1 MCLATAP
8 CRGCVPLFRA
18 PAVSVPPDITSI
30 GTRVRGAARAGYP
43 PSASRASY
51 PPSAS
56 RMAVAERSSR
66 AAIASGSVGL
76 ATYTAAIAAGR

>member
-18 PAVSVPPDITSI
+18 PAVSIPPDITSI
-30 GTRVRGAARAGYP
+30 GTRPRGAARAC
-43 PSASRASY
+43 AARASY

-66 AAIASGSVGL
+66 AAIASGAVGL